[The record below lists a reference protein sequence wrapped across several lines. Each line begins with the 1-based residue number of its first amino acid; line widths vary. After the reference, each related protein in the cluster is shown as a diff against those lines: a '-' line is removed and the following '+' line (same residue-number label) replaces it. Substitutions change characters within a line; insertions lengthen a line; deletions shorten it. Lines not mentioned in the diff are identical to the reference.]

1 MLQGKKKLIEIKEKK
16 EENLSSTLLKAAF
29 AVVPTDTICGRSLS

>member
-16 EENLSSTLLKAAF
+16 EENKERGKKKVTCL
-29 AVVPTDTICGRSLS
+29 VW